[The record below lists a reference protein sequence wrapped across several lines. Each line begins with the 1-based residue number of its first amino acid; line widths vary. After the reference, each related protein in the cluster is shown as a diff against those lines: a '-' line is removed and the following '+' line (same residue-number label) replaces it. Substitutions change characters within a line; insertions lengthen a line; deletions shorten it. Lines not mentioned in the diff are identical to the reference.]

1 MAEITIIGGGL
12 AGCEA
17 AWQAARR
24 GVPVRLVE
32 MRPDRPTEAHKTGNL
47 AELVCSNSL
56 RSDDPDSA
64 VGALKAELRLGDSL
78 ILAAA
83 DACRVPAG
91 QALAVDRVAFSRY
104 IAERLAAEPRIAI
117 ERGEATALPAAGVC
131 VVATGPLTSPALAAA
146 IQGITG
152 DDGLYFY
159 DAISP
164 IVEADSIDRA
174 ICFAADR
181 YGKGDGDGDYL
192 NCPLDEGEYAA
203 FYAALRGADTVPL
216 APFEEAHYFE
226 GCLPIEVL
234 AGRGPDTL
242 RFGPMKPVG
251 LVDPRSGVQPYAVVQ
266 LRPENRDR
274 TAYNLVG
281 FQTKLTYPAQE
292 QVLRLIPGLG
302 EAAFLR
308 HGSIHRNTFLDAPR
322 HLTPHQEMRR
332 RPGLFFAGQITGV
345 EGYVESTASGWLAGI
360 CAARRCLGLG
370 PVMPPPESAL
380 GALIG
385 HVTTARAGGYQPTNV
400 NLALYPPLADPPRNR
415 QRRRAAIARR
425 GIEAFRRWHEATCAT
440 EDRRSRSAT
449 CGLMAGEEPAIH
461 GG

>member
-1 MAEITIIGGGL
+1 MAGISIIGGGL

-17 AWQAARR
+17 AWQAARL
-24 GVPVRLVE
+24 GVAVRLVE
-32 MRPDRPTEAHKTGNL
+32 MRPDRPTEAHKTGDL

-56 RSDDPDSA
+56 RSNDPESA
-64 VGALKAELRLGDSL
+64 VGALKAELRIGDSL

-104 IAERLAAEPRIAI
+104 IEEHLAAEPLIAI
-117 ERGEATALPAAGVC
+117 DRSEATALPATSVC
-131 VVATGPLTSPALAAA
+131 VVASGPLTSPALAAA
-146 IQGITG
+146 IQKITG
-152 DDGLYFY
+152 EAGLYFY

-174 ICFAADR
+174 ISFAADR
-181 YGKGDGDGDYL
+181 YGKGEGDGDYL
-192 NCPLDEGEYAA
+192 NCPLNHAEYAA
-203 FYAALRGADTVPL
+203 FYTALTGADTVPL
-216 APFEEAHYFE
+216 AAFEEAHYFE
-226 GCLPIEVL
+226 GCLPIEVI
-234 AGRGPDTL
+234 AARGPDTL

-251 LVDPRSGVQPYAVVQ
+251 LVDPRSGAQPYAVVQ
-266 LRPENRDR
+266 LRPENEAR

-292 QVLRLIPGLG
+292 QVFRLIPGLG
-302 EAAFLR
+302 SAAFLR

-322 HLTPHQEMRR
+322 HLAPHQEMRG

-345 EGYVESTASGWLAGI
+345 EGYVESTASGWLAGV
-360 CAARRCLGLG
+360 CAARRALGLG
-370 PVMPPPESAL
+370 PVMPPAETTL

-400 NLALYPPLADPPRNR
+400 NFALYPPLADPPRNR
-415 QRRRAAIARR
+415 RQRRAALARR
-425 GIEAFRRWHEATCAT
+425 GIDGFRHWHEATFAT
-440 EDRRSRSAT
+440 VGVNDD
-449 CGLMAGEEPAIH
+449 
-461 GG
+461 

>member
-1 MAEITIIGGGL
+1 MVEINIIGGGL

-24 GVPVRLVE
+24 G
-32 MRPDRPTEAHKTGNL
+32 DL

-56 RSDDPDSA
+56 RSDDPESA
-64 VGALKAELRLGDSL
+64 IGALKAELRLGDSL

-83 DACRVPAG
+83 DGCRVPAG
-91 QALAVDRVAFSRY
+91 QALAVDRVAFSRT
-104 IAERLAAEPRIAI
+104 IAERIADEPLITLERAEVT
-117 ERGEATALPAAGVC
+117 ELPAGGIC
-131 VVATGPLTSPALAAA
+131 IVATGPLTSPALTAT

-164 IVEADSIDRA
+164 IVEADSIDKA

-181 YGKGDGDGDYL
+181 YGKGEGDYL

-203 FYAALRGADTVPL
+203 FYTALQAADTVPL

-242 RFGPMKPVG
+242 RYGPMKPVG
-251 LVDPRSGVQPYAVVQ
+251 LVDPRTAAQPYAVVQ
-266 LRPENRDR
+266 LRPENAAR
-274 TAYNLVG
+274 TGYNLVG

-292 QVLRLIPGLG
+292 QVFRLIPGLTA
-302 EAAFLR
+302 AAFLR

-322 HLTPHQEMRR
+322 YLTPHQELRG

-345 EGYVESTASGWLAGI
+345 EGYVESTASGWLAGV
-360 CAARRCLGLG
+360 CAARRCLGL
-370 PVMPPPESAL
+370 PPLTPPDESAL

-400 NLALYPPLADPPRNR
+400 NFALYPPLADPPRNR
-415 QRRRAAIARR
+415 RQRRAATARR
-425 GIEAFRRWHEATCAT
+425 GIEAFRRWHEAAFAAVGAT
-440 EDRRSRSAT
+440 
-449 CGLMAGEEPAIH
+449 H
-461 GG
+461 G

>member
-17 AWQAARR
+17 AWQAARL
-24 GVPVRLVE
+24 GVPVVLVE
-32 MRPDRPTEAHKTGNL
+32 MRPDRSTEAHKTGDL

-91 QALAVDRVAFSRY
+91 QALAVDRVAFSRT
-104 IAERLAAEPRIAI
+104 IEDRLAAEPLI
-117 ERGEATALPAAGVC
+117 EVERAEATALPDAGASI
-131 VVATGPLTSPALAAA
+131 VATGPLTSPALAAA

-164 IVEADSIDRA
+164 IVEADSLDRA

-181 YGKGDGDGDYL
+181 YGKGDGDYL
-192 NCPLDEGEYAA
+192 NCPFDDGAYDA
-203 FYAALRGADTVPL
+203 FYAALRAADTVPL

-234 AGRGPDTL
+234 AARGPDTL
-242 RFGPMKPVG
+242 RYGPMKPVG
-251 LVDPRSGVQPYAVVQ
+251 LVDPRSGTQPYAVVQ
-266 LRPENRDR
+266 LRPENQAR

-292 QVLRLIPGLG
+292 QVFRLIPGLAR
-302 EAAFLR
+302 AAFLR

-322 HLTPHQEMRR
+322 HLTPYQELRG

-345 EGYVESTASGWLAGI
+345 EGYVESTASGWLAGV
-360 CAARRCLGLG
+360 CAARRCLDLP
-370 PVMPPPESAL
+370 PVAPPAESAL

-400 NLALYPPLADPPRNR
+400 NFALYPTLADPPRNR
-415 QRRRAAIARR
+415 RQRRAALARR
-425 GIEAFRRWHEATCAT
+425 GVEAFRRWHDATFAT
-440 EDRRSRSAT
+440 VGAAD
-449 CGLMAGEEPAIH
+449 G
-461 GG
+461 

>member
-1 MAEITIIGGGL
+1 VAEITIIGGGL

-17 AWQAARR
+17 AWQAARL
-24 GVPVRLVE
+24 GVAVRLVE
-32 MRPDRPTEAHKTGNL
+32 MRPDHPTEAHKTGDL

-56 RSDDPDSA
+56 RSDDPESA
-64 VGALKAELRLGDSL
+64 VGALKAELRLSDSL

-91 QALAVDRVAFSRY
+91 QALAVDRLAFSRSIEAC
-104 IAERLAAEPRIAI
+104 IA
-117 ERGEATALPAAGVC
+117 GEASITVERAEVTELPVGGLC
-131 VVATGPLTSPALAAA
+131 IVATGPLTSPALTAA
-146 IQGITG
+146 IQEITG

-181 YGKGDGDGDYL
+181 YGKGGGDYL
-192 NCPLDEGEYAA
+192 NCPLDEGEYAT
-203 FYAALRGADTVPL
+203 FYAALRGAETVPL

-234 AGRGPDTL
+234 AARGPDTL
-242 RFGPMKPVG
+242 RYGPMKPVG
-251 LVDPRSGVQPYAVVQ
+251 LVDPRTGAQPYAVVQ
-266 LRPENRDR
+266 LRAENQAR

-292 QVLRLIPGLG
+292 RVFRLIPGLG
-302 EAAFLR
+302 SAAFLR

-322 HLTPHQEMRR
+322 HLTPHQEMRG

-345 EGYVESTASGWLAGI
+345 EGYVESTASGWLAGV
-360 CAARRCLGLG
+360 CAARRALGMA
-370 PVMPPPESAL
+370 PVTPPPESAL

-400 NLALYPPLADPPRNR
+400 NFALYPPLAKPPRNR
-415 QRRRAAIARR
+415 RQRRAALARR
-425 GIEAFRRWHEATCAT
+425 GVEAFRRWHEATLAAVGAT
-440 EDRRSRSAT
+440 D
-449 CGLMAGEEPAIH
+449 G
-461 GG
+461 